1 MSEGQRGHEAKTPH
15 LRRYRFSKHTMAE
28 RIYNR
33 TENGS
38 LDPLVE
44 ERFSTEDELQ
54 SLIAEHP
61 ELLDGEQIRPG
72 DPRRWLL
79 ITREKGIAD
88 SSDTGARWSVDHL
101 IVDQDAVPTLVEVK
115 RGSNSQIRREVVG
128 QMLDYAAN
136 ASQTWTAH
144 ELRRNFQ
151 ETASEDEVDP
161 DESLRK
167 LLGTDDEP
175 DADGFWDDVATNLT
189 AKRMRLLFVADEIP
203 DELERIV
210 LFLNE
215 KMPDIE
221 VLAVEIKQF
230 KGQQSQ
236 TLVPRVIG
244 RIADYSQSSSSRARS
259 RLSRESFLADFA
271 DLATRNVAERLLDAA
286 QQSDG
291 RLRWRQS
298 AVSIRVRVRRELW
311 NPPITLA
318 WLYPPSSGD
327 GWFKARSFHFGAA
340 ILHYDEPPE
349 GKLRDAIEKWVCQFE
364 QDEFTTDAE
373 ASDISAWS
381 VDYRSAVQH
390 ADVLVERL
398 ENVISELRSL

>member
-1 MSEGQRGHEAKTPH
+1 
-15 LRRYRFSKHTMAE
+15 MAE

-33 TENGS
+33 TGNGS

-44 ERFSTEDELQ
+44 ERFSTEEELQ
-54 SLIAEHP
+54 ALIAEHP

-79 ITREKGIAD
+79 ITREKGIAE
-88 SSDTGARWSVDHL
+88 SSESRARWSVDHL

-115 RGSNSQIRREVVG
+115 RGSNSEIRRTVVG

-136 ASQTWTAH
+136 ASQTWTAD
-144 ELRRNFQ
+144 ELRQTFE
-151 ETASEDEVDP
+151 ETASENRVD
-161 DESLRK
+161 SNQTLRK
-167 LLGTDDEP
+167 LLDTDDEP
-175 DADGFWDDVATNLT
+175 DADGFWKDVVTNLA

-203 DELERIV
+203 DELERIIM
-210 LFLNE
+210 FLNE

-244 RIADYSQSSSSRARS
+244 RIADSSQSSSS

-271 DLATRNVAERLLDAA
+271 DIPTRNAAERLLEAA
-286 QQSDG
+286 QKFGG

-349 GKLRDAIEKWVCQFE
+349 GKLRDAIEKWVYQFE
-364 QDEFTTDAE
+364 QDEFTTDAQV
-373 ASDISAWS
+373 DGISAWS
-381 VDYRSAVQH
+381 VDYQAAMQH
-390 ADVLVERL
+390 ADVLAERL